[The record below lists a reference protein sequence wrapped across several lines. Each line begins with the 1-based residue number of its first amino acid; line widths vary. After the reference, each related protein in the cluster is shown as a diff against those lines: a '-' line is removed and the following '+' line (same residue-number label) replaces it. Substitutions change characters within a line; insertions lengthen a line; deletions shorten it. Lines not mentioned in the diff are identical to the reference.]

1 MIDKPVSDILGNTD
15 IGLINIPIFQRPY
28 SWTKDE
34 ISQFVA
40 DLDNCLMNEDQRHFY
55 GLIVYVSNQ
64 KNNKIID
71 VIDGQQRL
79 TTITILLS
87 IIRDL
92 LEDYAL
98 NYTMDEED
106 QQEINTTVV
115 LIKSILSSELPGH
128 KVKLHSE
135 NETNF
140 ENDFIEIIQSQ
151 ITSYSDKEKSP
162 RKEYEEMPQGSK
174 DRFSIKSNY
183 LYTYKNDAR
192 RTRHKTSYKNYL
204 ALHTYIKEKLK
215 LLDTTQE
222 CYKFLIKVYKKIIN
236 DFRIIPFHVD
246 SYDRAF
252 EYFEVLNDRG
262 LDVSALDLI
271 KNRCLQI
278 PGITA
283 SERKS
288 IFESWSEV
296 FRNTLDHTYNL
307 IQFVRYAYM
316 SEYGHIT
323 NKKVYDKYKTLIKP
337 MDFEIVIDYLGGPLL
352 VNAKIF
358 KDIQSITT
366 NLDSKIHNSL
376 ELLKSTKTVQWYSVA
391 MATLGPIYNGLSL
404 KTSTKNLIIKIFET
418 LHEIMFTLNYV
429 DKVANEL
436 EKKLPE
442 IASEIK
448 FTSEQDFITIL
459 NSAISKL
466 NTFKVEQS
474 LQFSDIDF
482 TDASYWVRSFEKNN
496 DLGHMLVFF
505 FFYKKMASSTVQ
517 IHISS
522 LEHTLPQNPTDEKWP
537 IIADSDEEELKR
549 HIYSLGNF
557 FITHSRENA
566 TYGNKSFNDK
576 SEMYSNDNIFDIIEE
591 TDELNYKSIDD
602 WTYEVI
608 INREQKIIE
617 LFSEHQ

>member
-1 MIDKPVSDILGNTD
+1 MIDKPVSDILRNTD

-55 GLIVYVSNQ
+55 GLIVYVSNHQ
-64 KNNKIID
+64 NKKIID

-115 LIKSILSSELPGH
+115 LINSSLSSELQGH

-140 ENDFIEIIQSQ
+140 ENDFIEIIQRQ
-151 ITSYSDKEKSP
+151 ITSYSDRDKSP

-204 ALHTYIKEKLK
+204 ALHTYITEKLR
-215 LLDTTQE
+215 LLGTTQK

-278 PGITA
+278 SGITA

-288 IFESWSEV
+288 IFASWSEV

-323 NKKVYDKYKTLIKP
+323 NKKVYEKYRTLIDP
-337 MDFEIVIDYLGGPLL
+337 MDFEEVIDYLGGPLL

-376 ELLKSTKTVQWYSVA
+376 ELLKSTKTVQWYSIA
-391 MATLGPIYNGLSL
+391 MATLGPIYNGVSL
-404 KTSTKNLIIKIFET
+404 QTSTKNLIIKIFET

-448 FTSEQDFITIL
+448 FTTEQDFITIL

-496 DLGHMLVFF
+496 NLGHMLVFF

-537 IIADSDEEELKR
+537 IIADSDEEEQKR

-591 TDELNYKSIDD
+591 TDDLNYKSITD

>member
-1 MIDKPVSDILGNTD
+1 MIDKPVSDILRNTD

-115 LIKSILSSELPGH
+115 LIKSILSSELQGH

-140 ENDFIEIIQSQ
+140 ENDFIEIIQRQ

-204 ALHTYIKEKLK
+204 ALHTYITEKLK
-215 LLDTTQE
+215 LLGTTQQ

-337 MDFEIVIDYLGGPLL
+337 MDFEKVIDYLGGPLL

-391 MATLGPIYNGLSL
+391 MATLGPIYNGFSL
-404 KTSTKNLIIKIFET
+404 QTSTKNLIIKIFET

-448 FTSEQDFITIL
+448 FTTEQDFITIL